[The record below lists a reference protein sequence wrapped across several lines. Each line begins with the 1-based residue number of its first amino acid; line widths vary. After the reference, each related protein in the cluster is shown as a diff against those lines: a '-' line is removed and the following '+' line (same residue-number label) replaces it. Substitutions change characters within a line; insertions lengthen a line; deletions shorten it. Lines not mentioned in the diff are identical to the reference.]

1 MKNLENELKNK
12 EIEIL
17 DLRYQKEEIEKIID
31 NKKIFPG
38 YHMNKSSWI
47 TIKLDETIPTKEIQK
62 LIDNSYA
69 LSTDGNK
76 TGLAGEALSQKVL
89 NYLKAI
95 PKGKVVTY
103 GQIGQYLGNK
113 GLAREVGTILHKN
126 PDGDEYP
133 CYKVLNGKGELAEAF
148 VFGGKN
154 VQKER
159 LEKDGIE
166 VIDNKVDLKKY
177 QWKQKWGANFSP
189 HLTLI

>member
-1 MKNLENELKNK
+1 
-12 EIEIL
+12 
-17 DLRYQKEEIEKIID
+17 
-31 NKKIFPG
+31 
-38 YHMNKSSWI
+38 MNKSSWI

-62 LIDNSYA
+62 LIDNSYV

-76 TGLAGEALSQKVL
+76 TSLAGEALSQKVL
-89 NYLKAI
+89 NYLKTI

-103 GQIGQYLGNK
+103 GQIGQHLGNK
-113 GLAREVGTILHKN
+113 GLARAVGTILHKN

-177 QWKQKWGANFSP
+177 QWKQK
-189 HLTLI
+189 